1 MTGSTLW
8 QQVLVTAA
16 GLGLASLV
24 GSVVGLAV
32 KRIPHKWNDVFM
44 GFCAG
49 TMLAAAIVGLILPAV
64 ESATPS
70 GWWQVMI
77 GVVLGVALIGVL
89 DGVMPHLHK
98 LTGLDPDRHRADTT
112 THRILLFV
120 LAIAIHKLPEG
131 MAAGIVFEADNIG
144 AAYSVAISI
153 ALQNIPEGMVV
164 VTPLLMIGVGW
175 WRTLGISVSIALLE
189 MAGVVGGFMLG
200 GLSGMFL
207 PGLLGLAGGA
217 MLYVI
222 SDEMIPETHAHGFQK
237 PATYALVA
245 GVLAMLFIDSLT

>member
-1 MTGSTLW
+1 
-8 QQVLVTAA
+8 
-16 GLGLASLV
+16 
-24 GSVVGLAV
+24 
-32 KRIPHKWNDVFM
+32 
-44 GFCAG
+44 
-49 TMLAAAIVGLILPAV
+49 MLAAAIVGLILPAV
-64 ESATPS
+64 ESATAA
-70 GWWQVMI
+70 GWWQVII